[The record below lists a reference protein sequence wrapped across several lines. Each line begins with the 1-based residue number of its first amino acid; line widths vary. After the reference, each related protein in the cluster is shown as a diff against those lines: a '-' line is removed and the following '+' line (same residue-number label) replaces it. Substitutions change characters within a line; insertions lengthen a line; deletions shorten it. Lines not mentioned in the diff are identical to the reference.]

1 MTVLANIDDEIAR
14 TEAALRRLHAERR
27 AAIRSFNAEIVADF
41 DAGKSTSEIA
51 DKRGVK
57 YAAVQGVL
65 YRAGRTK
72 VGRMLTRARLEM
84 VGGHSEAAR

>member
-1 MTVLANIDDEIAR
+1 MTVLANIDAEIAR

-27 AAIRSFNAEIVADF
+27 EAVRSFNAEIVADF
-41 DAGKSTSEIA
+41 DAGKSTAELA
-51 DKRGVK
+51 DERGLT
-57 YAAVQGVL
+57 YSAVQGVL

-84 VGGHSEAAR
+84 VGGHSGAAR